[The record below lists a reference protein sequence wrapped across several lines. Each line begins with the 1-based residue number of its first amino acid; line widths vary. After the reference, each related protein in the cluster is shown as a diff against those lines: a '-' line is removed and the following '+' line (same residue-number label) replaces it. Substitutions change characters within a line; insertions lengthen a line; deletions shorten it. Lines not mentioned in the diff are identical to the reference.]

1 MLSAYFFYKKEEI
14 IMGLYFCNNLIL
26 KKEALKMAYICEKTK
41 EICPRV
47 RYGVT
52 GEANPDKIFSLQ
64 GCKLLKEKEKNT
76 EDRKEDKKVEKEKIK
91 EEFPLEQEK
100 IEKEVKQ
107 KSTKKKRSKKK

>member
-1 MLSAYFFYKKEEI
+1 
-14 IMGLYFCNNLIL
+14 MGLYFCNNLIL

-76 EDRKEDKKVEKEKIK
+76 EDKKVEKEKIK

-107 KSTKKKRSKKK
+107 KTTKKKKNKKK

>member
-64 GCKLLKEKEKNT
+64 GCKLLKEKEEST
-76 EDRKEDKKVEKEKIK
+76 ENKKVEKEKIK

-107 KSTKKKRSKKK
+107 KTTKKKKNKKK

>member
-64 GCKLLKEKEKNT
+64 GCKLLKEKEKNN
-76 EDRKEDKKVEKEKIK
+76 KNKKVEKEKIK

-107 KSTKKKRSKKK
+107 KSTKKKRNKKK

>member
-64 GCKLLKEKEKNT
+64 GCKLLKEKEENT
-76 EDRKEDKKVEKEKIK
+76 EDKKVEKEKIK
-91 EEFPLEQEK
+91 EELSLEQEK

-107 KSTKKKRSKKK
+107 KSTKKKRNKKK

>member
-26 KKEALKMAYICEKTK
+26 KKEALKMAYICKKTK

-76 EDRKEDKKVEKEKIK
+76 ENKKVEKEKIK

-107 KSTKKKRSKKK
+107 KSTKKKRNKKK

>member
-76 EDRKEDKKVEKEKIK
+76 EDKKVEKEKIK
-91 EEFPLEQEK
+91 EKFPLEQEK
-100 IEKEVKQ
+100 IEKEAKQ
-107 KSTKKKRSKKK
+107 KSTKKKKSKKK

>member
-76 EDRKEDKKVEKEKIK
+76 EDKKVEKEKIK

-107 KSTKKKRSKKK
+107 KTTKKKKNKKK

>member
-76 EDRKEDKKVEKEKIK
+76 EDKKVEKEKIK

-100 IEKEVKQ
+100 IEKEAKQ
-107 KSTKKKRSKKK
+107 KSTKKKKSKKK

>member
-76 EDRKEDKKVEKEKIK
+76 ENKKVEKEKIK

-107 KSTKKKRSKKK
+107 KSTKKKRNKKK

>member
-64 GCKLLKEKEKNT
+64 GFKLLKEKEKNA
-76 EDRKEDKKVEKEKIK
+76 EDKKVEKEKIK

-107 KSTKKKRSKKK
+107 KTTKKKRNKKK

>member
-1 MLSAYFFYKKEEI
+1 MLSPYFFYKKEEI

-52 GEANPDKIFSLQ
+52 GEANPDKLFSLQ

-76 EDRKEDKKVEKEKIK
+76 EDKKVEKEKIK
-91 EEFPLEQEK
+91 EKFPLEQEK
-100 IEKEVKQ
+100 IEKEAKQ
-107 KSTKKKRSKKK
+107 KSTKKKKSKKK

>member
-76 EDRKEDKKVEKEKIK
+76 EDKKVEKEKIK

-107 KSTKKKRSKKK
+107 KTTKKKRNKKK